1 MLISVGVLVNFIIVK
16 NTWVIVI
23 TIHLLVSVWG
33 DTPNVKIKLYARVC
47 IRAVWF
53 RLRYGLR
60 LGLGC
65 GLGRRLVYE

>member
-1 MLISVGVLVNFIIVK
+1 MLISVGVLVNFTIVK

-23 TIHLLVSVWG
+23 TIHSLVSVWG
-33 DTPNVKIKLYARVC
+33 DTPNVKIKLYVRVC
-47 IRAVWF
+47 V

-65 GLGRRLVYE
+65 RLGRRLVYE

>member
-1 MLISVGVLVNFIIVK
+1 MLISVRVLVNFIIVK

-23 TIHLLVSVWG
+23 IHSLVSVWG
-33 DTPNVKIKLYARVC
+33 DTPNVKIKLYVRVC
-47 IRAVWF
+47 VRAVWV